1 MIDGILNIYKE
12 SGYTSHDVVAKLRG
26 ILHQKKVGHT
36 GTLDPEAQGVL
47 PVCLGRATKVCGMLT
62 GDQKEY
68 RAVMRLGVTTDTQD
82 MTGTVLM
89 EQAVSCT
96 EQEVRN
102 CVESFI
108 GKQMQLPPM
117 YSAIR
122 VEGKRLYELA
132 RQGIEVERERR
143 PVEIFSIHIEEIRL
157 PLVTMTVR
165 CSKGTY
171 IRTLCQDIGQA
182 LGCGGCMDSLLRT
195 ASGAFVLEN
204 SVKLAGVEE
213 MCRAGRLSELLVPI
227 DRVFGELPQLTL
239 TADGERLVRNGNQ
252 IARQLCREKGEAED
266 GDQFRVY
273 GTDGSFLA
281 VYRWSSGRSA
291 FVPVKM
297 FL

>member
-26 ILHQKKVGHT
+26 ILKQKKIGHT
-36 GTLDPEAQGVL
+36 GTLDPQAQGVL
-47 PVCLGRATKVCGMLT
+47 PVCLGKATKVCGMLT

-68 RAVMRLGVTTDTQD
+68 RAVMRLGVLTDTQD
-82 MTGTVLM
+82 MTGTVLV
-89 EQAVSCT
+89 EREVSCT

-102 CVESFI
+102 CAERFV

-117 YSAIR
+117 YSAVR

-171 IRTLCQDIGQA
+171 IRTLCHDIGQA

-195 ASGAFVLEN
+195 ASGSFVLEK
-204 SVKLAGVEE
+204 SVRLAEAEE
-213 MCRAGRLSELLVPI
+213 MYRSGRLSEILVPT
-227 DRVFGELPQLTL
+227 DQVFGNLPQLIL
-239 TADGERLVRNGNQ
+239 TANGERFVKNGNQ
-252 IARQLCREKGEAED
+252 IARQFCQGKGKAED
-266 GDQFRVY
+266 GEQFRVY
-273 GTDGSFLA
+273 GTDGNFLA
-281 VYRWSSGRSA
+281 VYRWSSSRSA

>member
-26 ILHQKKVGHT
+26 ILKQKKIGHT
-36 GTLDPEAQGVL
+36 GTLDPQAQGVL

-96 EQEVRN
+96 EQEVRV
-102 CVESFI
+102 CVKKFV

-117 YSAIR
+117 YSAVR